1 MNIDF
6 GYTDTKNIPLDKRD
20 SISILLGAGF
30 SVPMGYP
37 TANTLATKLLH
48 LDDECICFS
57 PSGQLAIY
65 PTNTLKNLLHN
76 ENNYWEKV
84 YILCKRLIAAYKR
97 SHGSLDYEVFYD
109 FLRNEVSQMKYID
122 CSQGLTDNFNDYRS
136 LLTNIKPIF
145 NQIIAY
151 LIEGNKYGCWIG
163 KEPFTNY
170 IEGYDGILSC
180 LKQWGKTTIVNVHT
194 LNHDTLFE
202 SFRNTEYLNNMISD
216 GFDEYGS
223 DFYGLLN
230 CGNKEFKVR
239 LERYTARYNKPI
251 RLYKLHGSL
260 DYVPFHRNT
269 NKPKP
274 FDTYVKISKGINSG
288 DLLRACRRK
297 MKYEFSPFELHAD
310 FLTGTTSKILR
321 YKEPFYNKLFKRF
334 RNNLHNAER
343 LIIIGYSC
351 QDQGINDIIFNNFD
365 TSKQSFIVSPNPNE
379 HIRNFAKKIK
389 ATILDMGVEKITKN
403 TFR

>member
-6 GYTDTKNIPLDKRD
+6 GYANTEYLSLNKSN

-37 TANTLATKLLH
+37 TAKALASKLLD
-48 LDDECICFS
+48 LDDERICFS
-57 PSGQLAIY
+57 PSGQLGIY
-65 PTNTLKNLLHN
+65 PANARNPLLDI

-84 YILCKRLIAAYKR
+84 YILCKRLITAYKK
-97 SHGSLDYEVFYD
+97 SHEPFDYEAFYD
-109 FLRNEVSQMKYID
+109 FLREEVSHMKYI
-122 CSQGLTDNFNDYRS
+122 CYSQGLTDKYNDYRS
-136 LLTNIKPIF
+136 LLINVKPIF
-145 NQIIAY
+145 NQIVAHF
-151 LIEGNKYGCWIG
+151 IEGNTLGCWAK
-163 KEPFTNY
+163 KEPFTTY
-170 IEGYDGILSC
+170 IEDYDGILSC
-180 LKQWGKTTIVNVHT
+180 ISQWGKRNIVNVHT

-202 SFRNTEYLNNMISD
+202 SFQNTEYLNGMLSD

-239 LERYTARYNKPI
+239 LERYTARYNRPI

-260 DYVPFHRNT
+260 DYVPFHRNS
-269 NKPKP
+269 NKYKP

-288 DLLRACRRK
+288 DLLRAYGRK
-297 MKYEFSPFELHAD
+297 MKYELSPFELHAD

-334 RNNLHNAER
+334 RKNVNNAEK
-343 LIIIGYSC
+343 LIIIGYGC
-351 QDQGINDIIFNNFD
+351 QDKGINDLILNNFD
-365 TSKQSFIVSPNPNE
+365 TSKPSFIVSPNPNE
-379 HIRNFAKKIK
+379 HIRNFAKMIN
-389 ATILDMGVEKITKN
+389 ATLLDMGVEKITKN
-403 TFR
+403 TFE